1 MDVLIRS
8 QLSSLVRVGE
18 RLRCISD
25 CRSRGSD
32 RRTIGSDDPL
42 LWDAAIV
49 MSPPALYRTLFLVC
63 FPFYLNTAIFR
74 SFISPVFR
82 WTSPAFFSLPLILH
96 SSFSQPRDR
105 TFLSLSIQLNIGT
118 ALDDNLYWLYTLT
131 VCTWLICL
139 VTHIST
145 FGQGKKESRLVVVYI
160 NLWNTH
166 LHITWKDQMLN
177 LTI

>member
-1 MDVLIRS
+1 MNPIWSLVCQKSCSVAAGTLIGCPDTIS
-8 QLSSLVRVGE
+8 VVLVRVGE

-82 WTSPAFFSLPLILH
+82 WTSPAFLSLLRILH
-96 SSFSQPRDR
+96 SSLLRSRDR
-105 TFLSLSIQLNIGT
+105 ALSSPSIHLNVETTLSSSLCWLFTLPMCIWPIWIVTPITTF
-118 ALDDNLYWLYTLT
+118 
-131 VCTWLICL
+131 
-139 VTHIST
+139 
-145 FGQGKKESRLVVVYI
+145 E
-160 NLWNTH
+160 
-166 LHITWKDQMLN
+166 
-177 LTI
+177 